1 MHLFTFKKVKC
12 GLPGAFNRDI
22 YDPDLSYFLPTVFAD
37 HLYIQKY
44 ETDIIMFLG
53 RVSRNSYLSPRLKTL
68 DLN

>member
-1 MHLFTFKKVKC
+1 MANLMHLFTFKKVKC

-44 ETDIIMFLG
+44 ETDIRAFTALCLLEDCLEIHI
-53 RVSRNSYLSPRLKTL
+53 
-68 DLN
+68 